1 MVVAAVLMLS
11 RTVDVWS
18 VLAAVGAVVATL
30 TLVRIA
36 VVRRIRPEEETRR
49 IDTSLQVAYMDA
61 APVVREAADRA
72 QREVLAELGPE
83 RAAQVVR
90 VRTAVVD
97 EVKTAHP
104 ALAEMSPEAPAGGFI
119 IEGVTAK
126 WLPLDMTEEWR
137 R

>member
-11 RTVDVWS
+11 RTVGVWS

-36 VVRRIRPEEETRR
+36 VVRRIRPEETRR

-61 APVVREAADRA
+61 APVVREAADLA

-97 EVKTAHP
+97 GSRPHIP
-104 ALAEMSPEAPAGGFI
+104 R
-119 IEGVTAK
+119 
-126 WLPLDMTEEWR
+126 WR
-137 R
+137 RCRRRHPPAASSSEA